1 MEKKKAT
8 QSELKWCRTGKWRAA
23 SGWRA
28 ISLRRWT
35 FVRRSKEHQW
45 K

>member
-23 SGWRA
+23 NGWRA
-28 ISLRRWT
+28 IFLT
-35 FVRRSKEHQW
+35 PMDVCQMK
-45 K
+45 

>member
-8 QSELKWCRTGKWRAA
+8 QSELEWCRIDKWRAA

-28 ISLRRWT
+28 IPLRRWT
-35 FVRRSKEHQW
+35 FVRRSKEYQW